1 MGLEQLLNQ
10 GKDIVNGHVNELL
23 GLNKDISQE
32 RMKICKTCPLYK
44 PSFGGICNHNLWL
57 DPQTLDI
64 SNKAKTGYIRGCG
77 CMLTKKTRL
86 PYASCPAN
94 RW

>member
-1 MGLEQLLNQ
+1 MGLGQLLNQ

-44 PSFGGICNHNLWL
+44 LSFGNIGKLGLIVNPNFCVLL
-57 DPQTLDI
+57 L
-64 SNKAKTGYIRGCG
+64 
-77 CMLTKKTRL
+77 
-86 PYASCPAN
+86 
-94 RW
+94 

>member
-1 MGLEQLLNQ
+1 MGLEQLLNR
-10 GKDIVNGHVNELL
+10 GKDIVSGHVNELL

-44 PSFGGICNHNLWL
+44 PSFGGVCNHSLWL
-57 DPQTLDI
+57 NPQTLDI
-64 SNKAKTGYIRGCG
+64 SDRAKPGYIRGCG
-77 CMLTKKTRL
+77 CRLNSKTRL
-86 PYASCPAN
+86 PYASCPAH

>member
-10 GKDIVNGHVNELL
+10 SKDIVHGHVNELL

-32 RMKICKTCPLYK
+32 RLKICKTCPLYK
-44 PSFGGICNHNLWL
+44 PSFGGICNNNLWL
-57 DPQTLDI
+57 NVKTMDI
-64 SNKAKTGYIRGCG
+64 SNKAKPGYIKGCG
-77 CMLTKKTRL
+77 CRLLAKTKL
-86 PYASCPAN
+86 PYAKCPAN